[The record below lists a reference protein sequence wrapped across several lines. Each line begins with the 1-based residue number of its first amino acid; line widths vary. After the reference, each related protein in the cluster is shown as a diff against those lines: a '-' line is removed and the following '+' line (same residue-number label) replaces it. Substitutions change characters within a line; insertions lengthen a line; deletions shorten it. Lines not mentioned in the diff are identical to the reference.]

1 MIWLTWRQ
9 HRAQALA
16 ILIGLGA
23 IGVFSL
29 ITGPRIVAAF
39 RELHA
44 CLVVPG
50 QDCGLL
56 QGSFDRRFNGLQFVI
71 PLYMV
76 VPLLM
81 GVFLG
86 APLIARE
93 VEQGTH
99 RLAWTQSV
107 TRGRWALT
115 KIGLVAAFTV
125 AATAL
130 FAWMVTIWSAP
141 LVAASGDRFGF
152 GVFDLRGVVPIAY
165 ALFAVALGTA
175 LGASIRKTLPAMAAT
190 LGAFAAVRVA
200 VELLLRPR
208 YLPSQTISYSFLQ
221 QSPRFG
227 LGDWVLSSRVFDPTG
242 RFVSPDG
249 SITVS
254 PSDLARVCPGI
265 NRGVAFPDKDQAGRC
280 LSQLGVRFVDTYQ
293 PGSRYWLFQG
303 IESAIFLLLAA
314 GLLVLAIWLIRRRI
328 S

>member
-1 MIWLTWRQ
+1 VIWLTWRQ

-16 ILIGLGA
+16 TLIGLGV

-29 ITGPRIVAAF
+29 ISGPRIASAF

-44 CLVVPG
+44 CLAVPG
-50 QDCGLL
+50 QDCGPLHE
-56 QGSFDRRFNGLQFVI
+56 SFDRRFGGLQFVI

-76 VPLLM
+76 VPLLL
-81 GVFLG
+81 GIFLG

-99 RLAWTQSV
+99 RLVWTQSV
-107 TRGRWALT
+107 TRRRWAVT
-115 KIGLVAAFTV
+115 KIGLVSAFTV
-125 AATAL
+125 ATTAL
-130 FAWMVTIWSAP
+130 FAWIVTTWSSP
-141 LVAASGDRFGF
+141 LVAASDDRFGF

-165 ALFAVALGTA
+165 AIFALALGTA
-175 LGASIRKTLPAMAAT
+175 AGASIRKTLPAMAVT

-200 VELLLRPR
+200 VEILLRPR

-249 SITVS
+249 GITVN
-254 PSDLARVCPGI
+254 PSDLARVCPGVTG
-265 NRGVAFPDKDQAGRC
+265 GVTFPDKDQVGRC
-280 LSQLGVRFVDTYQ
+280 LGQLGVRFVDTYQ

-303 IESAIFLLLAA
+303 IESAIFLLMAA
-314 GLLVLAIWLIRRRI
+314 GLVLFAMWLIRRRI